1 MIHAVDFVFAA
12 HWAWLLGG
20 ALLLAAAALW
30 RLPRRPASTGVSDP
44 RPVQRTLRLALVIE
58 LLLAAAGLFFCFAP
72 LLGLAGI
79 PRQLFAWGLGLLL
92 AAVLNAAAAL
102 ALRPRRQ
109 AVLKFSTLQG
119 LLAAPRGRPSPWRH
133 LVAVL
138 RLLVVAALLVAL
150 ARPQVATTEAD
161 IFAEGMDI
169 VLTLDVSTSMNAV
182 DFAPRQQPT
191 ERLSRIH
198 GAKQVIAN
206 FIHQRRQDRLAL
218 VVFAAEA
225 FTQCPLTLD
234 YSVLQNVL
242 RTIRTGVIT
251 DGTAIGDALMVSINR
266 LLHSEAKSK
275 AIVLLTDGDDNASQ
289 VAPRQAAG
297 IAASKGIYVFPIMV
311 GKGGK
316 VPYPV
321 GKNVFGQTQYQYV
334 EIRTNPELL
343 KKIAR
348 QTKGKFYRAVDKRAL
363 ERDLQ
368 DILDHMEKTR
378 LMDPGRFTRRAEMFQ
393 LVLLPALLLLL
404 LELALRWTRF
414 RTFP

>member
-1 MIHAVDFVFAA
+1 MIHTIDFEFASP
-12 HWAWLLGG
+12 WAWLLGG
-20 ALLLAAAALW
+20 VLLLVVAALW
-30 RLPRRPASTGVSDP
+30 RWPRRPPAVSLADP
-44 RPVQRTLRLALVIE
+44 PAVRRTLRLALVIE
-58 LLLAAAGLFFCFAP
+58 LVLVSLGLFFCFAP

-79 PRQLFAWGLGLLL
+79 PRELFAWGLGLLL

-102 ALRPRRQ
+102 ALRPRQQ
-109 AVLKFSTLQG
+109 AVLRFSTVQG
-119 LLAAPRGRPSPWRH
+119 LLAAERGRPGPWRH
-133 LVAVL
+133 LVPLL

-169 VLTLDVSTSMNAV
+169 VITLDVSTSMNAV

-198 GAKQVIAN
+198 GAKQVIAD
-206 FIHQRRQDRLAL
+206 FIRQRRQDRLAL

-251 DGTAIGDALMVSINR
+251 DGTAIGDAIMVSINR

-289 VAPRQAAG
+289 VAPLQAAD
-297 IAASKGIYVFPIMV
+297 IAAGKSINIFPIMV
-311 GKGGK
+311 GRGGK
-316 VPYPV
+316 VPFPV

-334 EIRTNPELL
+334 EIRTNPQLL
-343 KKIAR
+343 QQIAR
-348 QTKGKFYRAVDKRAL
+348 RTRGKFYRAVDKRAL

-393 LVLLPALLLLL
+393 LLLLPALLLLL